1 MVVVGFIIIAC
12 GAFSLQAI
20 AAPGYSEAEVDRM
33 IRQLDRK
40 NLVDLK
46 KNQPQLY
53 EEQVERIACHRIE
66 GTTYHYPCMCLWM
79 GEWNWETYEKV
90 FRVEIPDPI
99 MEFDLRDD
107 VPSDNYSNV
116 SNVFRLFAKCFYNT
130 DVKNIKKISDTSG
143 KEMMNGIGPLPGKYD
158 RKQRPIA
165 RLLFTARRKY
175 KSKEYMFFVYRV
187 QSDKNPEDD
196 FVKLHVAMFKQD
208 KTRWFFTNELSWSLL
223 SEWPLFARYD
233 NSNLPYLPTYDEFRS
248 VMKNSELPSEF
259 YELKSTVTN
268 AVKSNGVVGCT
279 RKGVRLFKGT
289 VKSSMKDKKIKNF
302 LMRTPETA
310 SLPREHCSLTVKL
323 QL

>member
-1 MVVVGFIIIAC
+1 MVVVGFFIIAC

-116 SNVFRLFAKCFYNT
+116 TNVFRLFAHYFYNS
-130 DVKNIKKISDTSG
+130 DGNNIKKIADDSG
-143 KEMMNGIGPLPGKYD
+143 KEYMGGIGPLPEKFD

-175 KSKEYMFFVYRV
+175 KSKEYMYFVYWVR
-187 QSDKNPEDD
+187 SDKNPEDD
-196 FVKLHVAMFKQD
+196 FVELYVAMFKQD
-208 KTRWFFTNELSWSLL
+208 KTRWFFTNELSWSLMEHW
-223 SEWPLFARYD
+223 SQFAKFD
-233 NSNLPYLPTYDEFRS
+233 NLPYLPTYDEFRS

-268 AVKSNGVVGCT
+268 SIKSNIL
-279 RKGVRLFKGT
+279 R
-289 VKSSMKDKKIKNF
+289 
-302 LMRTPETA
+302 
-310 SLPREHCSLTVKL
+310 
-323 QL
+323 